1 MNTPTHPH
9 ITRRDFV
16 KASTTAGFATLLAS
30 SLGNRAFAQ
39 GSDTIRVGLV
49 GCGGRGIFAG
59 ISDCASSSP
68 GVQITA
74 VGDLFPERAQSAAER
89 FKSSCERRKLDF
101 NQIFKATPATTFSG
115 WDVAQKVINSD
126 VDMVIF
132 ATPPYFR
139 PAQLKA
145 CVAAGKHAF
154 VEKPVATDVV
164 GTHAFIEA
172 ADAAK
177 EKGLCVVAGT
187 QMRRQPHLKALM
199 QRFHDGAMGEIVGGQ
214 SVRFGGALMGHVA
227 DRVRKPEWSDV
238 EWQIRRWLFYTWLS
252 GDFIVEQHVHNL
264 DLINWALQAHP
275 VFCYAMGARQ
285 VRTGPAYGNI
295 YDQMS
300 VVYEYPNG
308 VQVTHAGRQMDGIMS
323 RNNIRLQGSKGRS
336 IFDFGNAKIT
346 GDNPFTYNGPTFN
359 PAVQQYA
366 DLISAIR
373 KGQVINEGRQI
384 AETTMTA
391 MLGRISAYT
400 GQAVKWDWVMKRSK
414 LDLSPP
420 QQGFGPAP
428 ERPVAIPGVTKLI

>member
-1 MNTPTHPH
+1 MNTPNHPN

-30 SLGNRAFAQ
+30 SLGSRAFAQ

-49 GCGGRGIFAG
+49 GCGGRGISAG
-59 ISDCASSSP
+59 ISDCASSGP
-68 GVQITA
+68 GVEIRA
-74 VGDLFPERAQSAAER
+74 IGDLFPHRLEAAAER

-101 NQIFKATPATTFSG
+101 EKIYRVTPETMFSG
-115 WDVAQKVINSD
+115 WDAAQKVINSD

-187 QMRRQPHLKALM
+187 QMRRQRHLKALM

-214 SVRFGGALMGHVA
+214 SVRFGGALMGHVS

-275 VFCYAMGARQ
+275 VYCYAIGARQ

-308 VQVTHAGRQMDGIMS
+308 VQVSHAGRQMDGIMG

-336 IFDFGNAKIT
+336 VFDFGNAKIT
-346 GDNPFTYNGPTFN
+346 GDNPFTYDGPTFN

-366 DLISAIR
+366 DLINAIR
-373 KGQVINEGRQI
+373 TNKPLNEGRQI

-391 MLGRISAYT
+391 ILGRISAYT
-400 GQAVKWDWVMKRSK
+400 GDAVKWDWVMKRSK

>member
-1 MNTPTHPH
+1 MNTPAQSRL
-9 ITRRDFV
+9 TRRDFV
-16 KASTTAGFATLLAS
+16 KASTTAGIATLMS
-30 SLGNRAFAQ
+30 PSLGSRAFAQ

-59 ISDCASSSP
+59 ISDCASASP
-68 GVQITA
+68 GVRITA
-74 VGDLFPERAQSAAER
+74 IGDLFPHRVQGAAER
-89 FKSSCERRKLDF
+89 FKGSCKKRKLDF
-101 NQIFKATPATTFSG
+101 DKIYRVTPETMFSG
-115 WDVAQKVINSD
+115 WDVAKKVINSD

-139 PAQLKA
+139 PAQLEA
-145 CVAAGKHAF
+145 CVEAGKHAF

-164 GTHAFIEA
+164 GTHAFIKA
-172 ADAAK
+172 ADAARA
-177 EKGLCVVAGT
+177 KGLCVVAGT
-187 QMRRQPHLKALM
+187 QMRRAKHLQALM
-199 QRFHDGAMGEIVGGQ
+199 KKFHDGALGEMLSGQ

-227 DRVRKPEWSDV
+227 DRERKPEWSDV

-275 VFCYAMGARQ
+275 VHCYAMGARQ
-285 VRTGPAYGNI
+285 VRTGPAFGNI

-308 VQVTHAGRQMDGIMS
+308 VQVTHAGRQMDGIMG

-336 IFDFGNAKIT
+336 LFDFGVARIA
-346 GDNPFTYNGPTFN
+346 GDKPFEYNGPSVN
-359 PAVQQYA
+359 PSVQQYA
-366 DLISAIR
+366 DLIHAIR
-373 KGQVINEGRQI
+373 TNEPLNEGRQI

-420 QQGFGPAP
+420 QLAFGPAP
-428 ERPVAIPGVTKLI
+428 ERPVAIPGITKLI